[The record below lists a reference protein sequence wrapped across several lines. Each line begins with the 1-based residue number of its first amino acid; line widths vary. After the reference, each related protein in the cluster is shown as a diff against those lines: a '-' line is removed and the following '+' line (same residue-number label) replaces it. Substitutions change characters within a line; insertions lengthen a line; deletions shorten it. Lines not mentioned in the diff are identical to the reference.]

1 VAGKQF
7 ISSYTGLPLVDD
19 PLTTDVVEDNCDNYE
34 DLTVA
39 LFVIV
44 ADMYDNRSMI
54 VESDKLNFVIRTIL
68 DSHSVN
74 LV

>member
-1 VAGKQF
+1 
-7 ISSYTGLPLVDD
+7 
-19 PLTTDVVEDNCDNYE
+19 
-34 DLTVA
+34 

-44 ADMYDNRSMI
+44 ADMYDKRSMI